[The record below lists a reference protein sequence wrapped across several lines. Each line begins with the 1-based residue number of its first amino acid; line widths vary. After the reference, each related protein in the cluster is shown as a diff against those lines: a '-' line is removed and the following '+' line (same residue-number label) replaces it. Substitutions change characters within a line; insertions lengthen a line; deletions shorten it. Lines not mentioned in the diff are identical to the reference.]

1 MVRLRTKGMAKSES
15 VGEAYAE
22 GTPLT
27 HLFGTPARTKIIAAM
42 LSEKDRDLNTSDI
55 ARLAG
60 VARSTVYDHLDD
72 LEALGIV
79 EQTRTIGDSPMY
91 QAVADSELVQHII
104 AIEGIALRITSR
116 RFATRPL
123 RR

>member
-1 MVRLRTKGMAKSES
+1 MAKSES

-22 GTPLT
+22 DTPLT
-27 HLFGTPARTKIIAAM
+27 YVFGTPARTKIIAA
-42 LSEKDRDLNTSDI
+42 LLGESGRDLNTSDI

-91 QAVADSELVQHII
+91 EIDTTSELVEHIA
-104 AIEGIALRITSR
+104 AIEGLALKRLLDLDE
-116 RFATRPL
+116 RPTEP
-123 RR
+123 